1 MLNEKIYIFLW
12 FWILFLLITSLFS
25 LLLWIIRVT
34 SPFRRYRYIARFLR
48 VCKMDEEAKRPTE
61 PRSRKTQL
69 QNFVDDYLRQDG
81 VFLIRMLA
89 INAGDVLAA
98 DVVGLVWQNY
108 RDKKAEDIT
117 LSATNPMPQE
127 MKIASHEKIQKIE
140 VGFV

>member
-1 MLNEKIYIFLW
+1 
-12 FWILFLLITSLFS
+12 
-25 LLLWIIRVT
+25 
-34 SPFRRYRYIARFLR
+34 
-48 VCKMDEEAKRPTE
+48 MDEEAKRPTE